1 MSRYSDALTAMGEL
15 AQSRLTET
23 HAAREKALPLSRDI
37 IRLCANSI
45 RATHRRE
52 FDQAKALLKQIGAH
66 LDGMRNALEQNQ
78 EIYQARYVEEAQKEY
93 TEAWATLAFVSGAP
107 LQGPDDLRVEIAP
120 YLNGLAEAASELRRV
135 ILDALR
141 KNDIAPCEEWMEAMD
156 EVYSLLITIDFPDAI
171 TGGLRRTTDQLRPV
185 LERTRGDLT
194 MALRQHSLEQQL
206 TDFQDRVENP

>member
-23 HAAREKALPLSRDI
+23 HAAREKALPLSRGI

-52 FDQAKALLKQIGAH
+52 FDQAKALLRQIGAH
-66 LDGMRNALEQNQ
+66 LDEMRDALEQNQ

-93 TEAWATLAFVSGAP
+93 AEAWATLAFVSSEP
-107 LQGPDDLRVEIAP
+107 LQGPDDLRVGIAP

-194 MALRQHSLEQQL
+194 MALRQHSLQQQL
-206 TDFQDRVENP
+206 SDFQDRTRSS